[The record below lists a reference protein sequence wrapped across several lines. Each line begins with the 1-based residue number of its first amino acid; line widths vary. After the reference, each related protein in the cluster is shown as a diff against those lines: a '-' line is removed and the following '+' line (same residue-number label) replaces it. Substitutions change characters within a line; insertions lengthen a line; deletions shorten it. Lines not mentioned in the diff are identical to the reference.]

1 MESKDFKLT
10 LPEGTKE
17 IRFGEMPK
25 LPEYRKRV
33 SYEFKGNIRAPW
45 DYFSKKYALS
55 RHQQSSPSNVTMPGS
70 AVTIVANISGE
81 PLVPF
86 DKFDML
92 VEVDIAKLTLK
103 FIEDNHTSNGNAV
116 ITGKLEVSPEI
127 KELGINDGRVYTA
140 KELSELLKMR
150 RIMFA
155 DRDQNLTLVKSLQAF
170 KTKVE
175 QEIEQAND
183 NKGNKKYV
191 FDQSI
196 TQTNDLKF
204 TLNWPILSGEPK
216 VKFEVEI
223 NYDVRNSAIV
233 FWLESVE
240 MHESHMA
247 ACEQLFKEEITKFTE
262 ATVPVV
268 RT

>member
-17 IRFGEMPK
+17 IRFGDLPK

-55 RHQQSSPSNVTMPGS
+55 RHRQSDTVVSIPESTMVMP
-70 AVTIVANISGE
+70 ANTGGE

-103 FIEDNHTSNGNAV
+103 FIEDNHTSNGSAV
-116 ITGKLEVSPEI
+116 IIGKLEVSPEI
-127 KELGINDGRVYTA
+127 KELGINDGRIYTA

-170 KTKVE
+170 KAKVE
-175 QEIEQAND
+175 QDIEQAND

-240 MHESHMA
+240 MHESHMM
-247 ACEQLFKEEITKFTE
+247 ACEALFTEEIAKFTE